1 MALPVSAQALELA
14 AALLWGAGLA
24 LGYDLLRAL
33 RRSFGL
39 RHLLDGLFCLLV
51 VGALWAFLLYPG
63 AGRLRPA
70 ALGPSTV
77 LLILSDAKTVDLPRA
92 EAALARASS
101 LAGSV
106 VWMNP
111 IPENKWPYLNSVQ
124 AMLPHCRMVPCSTLN
139 DLARACAKLI

>member
-1 MALPVSAQALELA
+1 MNTFGYYVRHSGV
-14 AALLWGAGLA
+14 WGRGTNV
-24 LGYDLLRAL
+24 GRAL
-33 RRSFGL
+33 DFIN
-39 RHLLDGLFCLLV
+39 
-51 VGALWAFLLYPG
+51 A
-63 AGRLRPA
+63 LRPA

-124 AMLPHCRMVPCSTLN
+124 AMLPYCKMVPCSTLN